1 MRALV
6 TGSGGTGS
14 IGRATVLA
22 LVEEGAD
29 VVINDV
35 ASREV
40 EANDAKAEVEAAGG
54 RAFMVLADVTKVSEC
69 GRLVAEASE
78 LLGGLDL
85 LVNNAGGPID
95 KAFLDID
102 ETHYDQQID
111 LHLKGPFFLAQAAAR
126 LMLAQGK
133 GRIIN
138 ISSEQ
143 SYIGE
148 PLLIPY
154 TMAKAGL
161 RTFTKSLALAL
172 APTITVNTVA
182 PGPTA
187 TARFREGRE
196 YNEETRVTIPL
207 RRFVEPRDVARSV
220 VFLASSDGDAYTGQT
235 LDPNCGVVMD

>member
-1 MRALV
+1 
-6 TGSGGTGS
+6 
-14 IGRATVLA
+14 
-22 LVEEGAD
+22 
-29 VVINDV
+29 
-35 ASREV
+35 
-40 EANDAKAEVEAAGG
+40 
-54 RAFMVLADVTKVSEC
+54 MVLADVSKVSEC
-69 GRLVAEASE
+69 ERLVAEASE
-78 LLGGLDL
+78 LLGVLDL
-85 LVNNAGGPID
+85 LVNNAGDPHD

-102 ETHYDQQID
+102 EAHYDQQID
-111 LHLKGPFFLAQAAAR
+111 LHLKRSFFLAQASAH

-154 TMAKAGL
+154 TMAKARL
-161 RTFTKSLALAL
+161 RTFTRSLALAP

-196 YNEETRVTIPL
+196 YNEETRATIPL